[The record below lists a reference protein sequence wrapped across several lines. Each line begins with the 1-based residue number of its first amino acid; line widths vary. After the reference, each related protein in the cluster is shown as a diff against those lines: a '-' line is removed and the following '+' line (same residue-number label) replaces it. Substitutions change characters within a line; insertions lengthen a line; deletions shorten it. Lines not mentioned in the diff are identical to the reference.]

1 MCMMNKQRKENT
13 NLAKGIVST
22 VGKQPS
28 PLAQELSRQYENGEI
43 NANEAKEQYL
53 NNLRILQNIN
63 EED

>member
-1 MCMMNKQRKENT
+1 MMNKQRKENT

-28 PLAQELSRQYENGEI
+28 PFAQELSRQYENGEI
-43 NANEAKEQYL
+43 NANEAREQYL

>member
-28 PLAQELSRQYENGEI
+28 PFAQELSRQYENGEI
-43 NANEAKEQYL
+43 NANEAREQYL